1 MTVKVIIEILKT
13 VTFRF
18 SRALAHP
25 FAKNQGKLHMTI
37 LFGKKNPLRS
47 SQASSKV
54 FRFLVKVWMLKAHH
68 LKTWGQHDN

>member
-1 MTVKVIIEILKT
+1 MYFQMFTFNVTVKITIEILKT

-37 LFGKKNPLRS
+37 LFGKKIPHDLHKL
-47 SQASSKV
+47 QAKFSI
-54 FRFLVKVWMLKAHH
+54 FLLKF
-68 LKTWGQHDN
+68 GC